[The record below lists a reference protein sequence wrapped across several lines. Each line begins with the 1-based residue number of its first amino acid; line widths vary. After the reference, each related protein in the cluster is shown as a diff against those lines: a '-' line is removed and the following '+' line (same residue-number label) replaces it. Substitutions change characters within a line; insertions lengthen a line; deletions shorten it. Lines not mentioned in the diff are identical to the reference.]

1 MPISVVGI
9 GSEVKKSEGRKKKK
23 KKKKQNKTKPTAMV
37 HTRSGA
43 KGQETTDKAG
53 EPSGPAR
60 AKNIVKSDNG
70 VMKKRTEGRKPKTTE
85 KKKQQ
90 KELES
95 IKKDVEEVYSVV

>member
-1 MPISVVGI
+1 
-9 GSEVKKSEGRKKKK
+9 
-23 KKKKQNKTKPTAMV
+23 MV

-60 AKNIVKSDNG
+60 AKTIVKSDNG
-70 VMKKRTEGRKPKTTE
+70 VMKMRTESRKPKTTE

-95 IKKDVEEVYSVV
+95 IKKDVEEVYSALS